1 MSLARQVGL
10 THHNPPT
17 NDEITTVDQVITL
30 YTGANCHLCEQA
42 KALLYPLLSERGL
55 RLVEI
60 DIHQNEQLKEQYG
73 IRIPVVALTNGQE
86 KGWPFT
92 AAQIGRLLDA

>member
-1 MSLARQVGL
+1 M
-10 THHNPPT
+10 
-17 NDEITTVDQVITL
+17 DQVITL

-42 KALLYPLLSERGL
+42 KALLYPLLSARGL

>member
-1 MSLARQVGL
+1 M
-10 THHNPPT
+10 
-17 NDEITTVDQVITL
+17 DQVITL

>member
-1 MSLARQVGL
+1 M
-10 THHNPPT
+10 
-17 NDEITTVDQVITL
+17 DQVITL

-60 DIHQNEQLKEQYG
+60 DIHQNDQLKEQYG
-73 IRIPVVALTNGQE
+73 IRIPVVVLTNGQE

-92 AAQIGRLLDA
+92 AAQIGRLLDI